1 MSKII
6 IISKF
11 NLILLRDILFINKA
25 LILWLSV
32 LFNNLNCE
40 IFIFGS
46 LELS

>member
-11 NLILLRDILFINKA
+11 ILLRDILYINKA
-25 LILWLSV
+25 LILCLSV

-40 IFIFGS
+40 IIIFGS